1 MIRKIYFVLFPQEYH
16 PTLNVTWIQMFSIKW
31 TCLSQHQ
38 ASAGVTVRVM
48 VTLLIFLSLLGLQES
63 WQEIRIL
70 KLVDV
75 LEDPFLIQEIE
86 VHLLNHY
93 TSIFVSL
100 LQSTQFKDHDQ
111 VSSAKRSLASVSRN
125 WRSSFK
131 RIQTPYILPK
141 SRARSV
147 RNRFLFMFVWMS
159 L

>member
-1 MIRKIYFVLFPQEYH
+1 MG
-16 PTLNVTWIQMFSIKW
+16 
-31 TCLSQHQ
+31 SQRQ

-63 WQEIRIL
+63 WQEIKIL

-86 VHLLNHY
+86 
-93 TSIFVSL
+93 
-100 LQSTQFKDHDQ
+100 DHDQ

-141 SRARSV
+141 SRVRSV
-147 RNRFLFMFVWMS
+147 RNRAPPNPEDVVFYRSYRAGADNPAMVDMRTEALMRGMG
-159 L
+159 